1 MTPADYDS
9 WYDTPRGRWIGDREF
24 ALLARLLGARPGETL
39 LDVGC
44 GTGYFSRRFSREAGL
59 MVTGIDVAPDML
71 DRARSKVPEIFLVR
85 ADAGCL
91 PFADRVFDHVIAITS
106 LCFVADEGRV
116 LREMA
121 RVAQR
126 RVVLGLLNRHSL
138 LYWQKR
144 DDERGGYA
152 GARWH
157 SRAEARAMLA
167 GAGLCG
173 IRVASAIFDPAGGYV
188 AQALEARLP
197 SALPFGGFI
206 AVAGTPHSGCTQNL
220 PGNRSQ

>member
-1 MTPADYDS
+1 MTPADYDA
-9 WYDTPRGRWIGDREF
+9 WYDTPRGRWIGTREF
-24 ALLARLLGARPGETL
+24 ALLARLLDARPAETL

-59 MVTGIDVAPDML
+59 KVTVMDIAPDML
-71 DRARSKVPEIFLVR
+71 DLARTKAPEIALVR
-85 ADAGCL
+85 ADAARL
-91 PFADRVFDHVIAITS
+91 PFADRAFDHVVAITS

-121 RVAQR
+121 RVARR

-138 LYWQKR
+138 LYWQKG
-144 DDERGGYA
+144 DDKRGGYA

-167 GAGLCG
+167 GAGLRE
-173 IRVASAIFDPAGGYV
+173 IRVASAIFDPAGGSV

-197 SALPFGGFI
+197 SSLPFGGFL
-206 AVAGTPHSGCTQNL
+206 AVAGTPHAGCSHSR